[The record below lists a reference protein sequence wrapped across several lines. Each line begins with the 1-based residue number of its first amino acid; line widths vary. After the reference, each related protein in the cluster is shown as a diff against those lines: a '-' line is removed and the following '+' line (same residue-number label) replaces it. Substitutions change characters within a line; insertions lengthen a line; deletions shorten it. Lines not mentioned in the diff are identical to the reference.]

1 MEGKIDYNDA
11 MKAKKLLTEY
21 IKQEVDIDYTEIK
34 SDCRANERLLYLAL
48 NLEFAI
54 FD

>member
-1 MEGKIDYNDA
+1 MEEKIDYNDA
-11 MKAKKLLTEY
+11 MKAKQLLTEY
-21 IKQEVDIDYTEIK
+21 IKQEVSVNYTEIDG
-34 SDCRANERLLYLAL
+34 DCRENERLLYLAL